1 MSEFASDRARRRE
14 ELVDLAS
21 RYADKVRDQ
30 YGPATVLLYGSI
42 ARGDFNLW
50 SDVDVLVV
58 SDALP
63 LHPLARS
70 EALQRLVLPGIEP
83 KGLTLREYQ
92 DAETRDRPFVR
103 EIAKHCIVLRDDLG
117 LAVNL
122 RSAQ

>member
-1 MSEFASDRARRRE
+1 VSEFASDRARRRE

-92 DAETRDRPFVR
+92 DAEARDRPFVR

-122 RSAQ
+122 RSAE